1 MNGGHP
7 GTPEDLPGQRPQGP
21 NQARLQSLRQSRAT
35 DEDWSDYLSEGSG
48 SSRVSQQDSGQ
59 GQRSRGTGGRGRGR
73 RGRGRRGPEA
83 QELRPASPSPDREDT
98 DSEEED
104 QMANQ
109 NIRAWD
115 ESTANTS
122 DTHDDLY
129 VIPMNY
135 IPESFSDDESDGTIQ
150 TNYKKSV
157 EYQKYRVKVM
167 ARKIFKER
175 VIEAHEAGNQRKSKT
190 KRKRKRRR
198 DTNDNSESCDENSNK
213 NGRNRPFLNV
223 GLRRQQQRLREVRR
237 IFGNDTDMQIEFAK
251 SVFRKEG
258 IVFEDK
264 KMDDEEKNML
274 VLSAQAKNKLTKKT
288 YESLRFTNLAL
299 KVQDNWPS
307 WKILNAAKQKSLPEN
322 IHVDQLG
329 ASYPIRDVV
338 LHTVT
343 R

>member
-1 MNGGHP
+1 
-7 GTPEDLPGQRPQGP
+7 
-21 NQARLQSLRQSRAT
+21 
-35 DEDWSDYLSEGSG
+35 
-48 SSRVSQQDSGQ
+48 
-59 GQRSRGTGGRGRGR
+59 
-73 RGRGRRGPEA
+73 
-83 QELRPASPSPDREDT
+83 
-98 DSEEED
+98 
-104 QMANQ
+104 
-109 NIRAWD
+109 
-115 ESTANTS
+115 
-122 DTHDDLY
+122 
-129 VIPMNY
+129 
-135 IPESFSDDESDGTIQ
+135 
-150 TNYKKSV
+150 
-157 EYQKYRVKVM
+157 
-167 ARKIFKER
+167 
-175 VIEAHEAGNQRKSKT
+175 
-190 KRKRKRRR
+190 
-198 DTNDNSESCDENSNK
+198 
-213 NGRNRPFLNV
+213 
-223 GLRRQQQRLREVRR
+223 
-237 IFGNDTDMQIEFAK
+237 MQIEFAK